1 MGNEKF
7 SNEAPTPPLRKGVVG
22 SSFLSV
28 VNEISVSGGGKMV
41 YDPYEKHHYLFLKGR
56 GMESI
61 RLTTNKA
68 KKLFDLAKE
77 KELLDMGRVK
87 LWF

>member
-1 MGNEKF
+1 
-7 SNEAPTPPLRKGVVG
+7 
-22 SSFLSV
+22 
-28 VNEISVSGGGKMV
+28 MV

-56 GMESI
+56 GMDSI

-77 KELLDMGRVK
+77 KELLDMGRVR